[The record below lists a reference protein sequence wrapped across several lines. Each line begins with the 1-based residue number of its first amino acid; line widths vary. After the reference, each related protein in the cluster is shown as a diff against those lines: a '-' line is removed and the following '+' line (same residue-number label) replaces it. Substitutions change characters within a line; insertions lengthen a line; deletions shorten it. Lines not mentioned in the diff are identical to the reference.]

1 MHIHLLTLCETLVWI
16 ALTGYSS
23 LLKVRARLRWP
34 VLEGAAGTGVA
45 GKATA
50 ELGESPH
57 PSAPCK
63 LCIACWV
70 IGSEPIQTFCICVP
84 APPDQH
90 STESEPREMMDFES
104 EFSVNS
110 LNSCTNIAEA
120 LAALCVNSCI

>member
-1 MHIHLLTLCETLVWI
+1 MN
-16 ALTGYSS
+16 SS
-23 LLKVRARLRWP
+23 NRLFQP
-34 VLEGAAGTGVA
+34 FKSKSPFVLEGAAGTGVA

-90 STESEPREMMDFES
+90 STESEPFPEK
-104 EFSVNS
+104 
-110 LNSCTNIAEA
+110 
-120 LAALCVNSCI
+120 